1 MPQQIQDRAECI
13 AKLKKLIADIPYA
26 MLATSAEDGSIHSR
40 PMSSR
45 QDDFNGELWFF
56 TSRDTGKVTAIRNDQ
71 HVNVAFASP
80 KDMSFVSIA
89 GRAEIIEDKRK
100 AEELWNPAYKAWF
113 PEGLNDPNLA
123 LIKVSVDSAEYWDAP
138 SSTLVHM
145 VGFAKAIATGEKYQT
160 GPKEHG
166 RVDIRH

>member
-1 MPQQIQDRAECI
+1 MPQEILDRNECI
-13 AKLKKLIADIPYA
+13 AKLKELIADIPYA
-26 MLATSAEDGSIHSR
+26 MLATTAEDGSIHSR

-45 QDDFNGELWFF
+45 QNEFNGELWFF
-56 TSRDTGKVTAIRNDQ
+56 TGRDTGKVTEIRNDQ

-89 GRAEIIEDKRK
+89 GRADLVQDRRK

-138 SSTLVHM
+138 SSSLVHL
-145 VGFAKAIATGEKYQT
+145 VGLAKAAITGEKYQP

-166 RVDIRH
+166 RVELTH